1 MSETCPNCA
10 KPVLASDTTCW
21 HCGTVL
27 PKRAKPKA
35 ADSPPTVAR
44 VGPLSRERV
53 ANANADAA
61 DYDLRAV
68 GIYGLLT
75 LALVVALWLVMHALG
90 QQPTLVRS
98 TALGGDWVTV
108 ADSELRYVLSLP
120 TDWQWLDVAYR
131 DQSDLLEQVIERQP
145 TIGRAL
151 APLGEAAGDVAIV
164 AVAAG
169 TQNLQS
175 DRPIPFVVVGR
186 SARLRQLEP
195 EAALDLLA
203 GQRLSVIAPNVDTH
217 LSGQPQAR
225 FELLDAGSDYR
236 CRHLFVAQPEAAA
249 YLLAACAPR
258 ANYGTLQEQLA
269 GILDTFQLLQP

>member
-21 HCGTVL
+21 HCGAVL
-27 PKRAKPKA
+27 PKRAKAKA

-44 VGPLSRERV
+44 VGPLSRER
-53 ANANADAA
+53 AINADADA

-75 LALVVALWLVMHALG
+75 LALVVALGLVMHALG

-108 ADSELRYVLSLP
+108 ADSELRYILSLP
-120 TDWQWLDVAYR
+120 TDWQWLDMSYR
-131 DQSDLLEQVIERQP
+131 DQSDLLATVIERQP

-151 APLGEAAGDVAIV
+151 APLGAAAGDVAIV

-186 SARLRQLEP
+186 SERLRQLAP
-195 EAALDLLA
+195 QAVLDLLA
-203 GQRLSVIAPNVDTH
+203 EQGLAVAEAAIDTH
-217 LSGQPQAR
+217 LAGQPQAR
-225 FELLDAGSDYR
+225 FAFNDAAAAYR
-236 CRHLFVAQPEAAA
+236 CRHLFVAQPQTAA

-258 ANYGTLQEQLA
+258 ANYGTLQDQLV
-269 GILDTFQLLQP
+269 GILDTFQLLQQ